1 MEWAAGKADKV
12 YSDCGATVLANYQ
25 QTKISA
31 PPNLNEPIGFDQ
43 FPDGR
48 IIQTARA
55 GQVRLH
61 DPATQSSRIIANI
74 PVYTHSED
82 GLYGGAVDN
91 DFANNKWVY
100 LFYAPPTVR
109 LEQCDGT
116 FKDVTA
122 PANPPGGTNVFRET
136 PQADPCY
143 WSNDWGGYFQ
153 LSRFKFVDGENPS
166 LDMASE
172 QKIMQVPNNRGA
184 CCHVAGD
191 IDFDKDNNLWMVTG
205 DDTPAG
211 SGGSGGFG
219 PFNDQKTDEQQTIR
233 VNNATGGTFTLTF
246 SGQTTAPL
254 AYNATAAQIE
264 AALEALSNLGPDDI
278 TVNGGGTV
286 ASGNQTAIFRGALA
300 ATDVAQL
307 TFDGAGLTGTATPT
321 HRRRPRR
328 CRPTCSCRR
337 TSTRAARR

>member
-1 MEWAAGKADKV
+1 M
-12 YSDCGATVLANYQ
+12 T
-25 QTKISA
+25 T
-31 PPNLNEPIGFDQ
+31 
-43 FPDGR
+43 
-48 IIQTARA
+48 
-55 GQVRLH
+55 
-61 DPATQSSRIIANI
+61 
-74 PVYTHSED
+74 
-82 GLYGGAVDN
+82 
-91 DFANNKWVY
+91 
-100 LFYAPPTVR
+100 
-109 LEQCDGT
+109 
-116 FKDVTA
+116 

-143 WSNDWGGYFQ
+143 WQNDWGGYFQ

-166 LDMASE
+166 LDLASE

-254 AYNATAAQIE
+254 AFNATAAQIE

-278 TVNGGGTV
+278 AV
-286 ASGNQTAIFRGALA
+286 TAA
-300 ATDVAQL
+300 A
-307 TFDGAGLTGTATPT
+307 
-321 HRRRPRR
+321 R
-328 CRPTCSCRR
+328 
-337 TSTRAARR
+337 STRATRPRSSAAPSRRPTSHSSRSTAPA